1 VRRLTA
7 TAPPTDRFYNLIF
20 MSKNITLEIAEEYP
34 NITYSIKAGE
44 LLEMFRCVVSEVV
57 SQAEQRRQTQPEQYL
72 TRKQT
77 AEMLDVD
84 LSTLWRWNNE
94 NYLCPIEIGGKRKYK
109 LSEVNKILRK
119 EGAL

>member
-1 VRRLTA
+1 VQRLTA
-7 TAPPTDRFYNLIF
+7 TAPPTEKFRNLIF

-57 SQAEQRRQTQPEQYL
+57 NQAEQQRKAQPEQYL

-94 NYLCPIEIGGKRKYK
+94 KYLCPVEIGGKRKYK

-119 EGAL
+119 GETE